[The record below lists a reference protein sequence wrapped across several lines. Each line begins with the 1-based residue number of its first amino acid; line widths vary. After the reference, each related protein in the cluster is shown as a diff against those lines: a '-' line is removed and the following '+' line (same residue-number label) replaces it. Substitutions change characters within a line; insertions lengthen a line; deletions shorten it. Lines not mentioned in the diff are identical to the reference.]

1 MIFPKKQEVVW
12 YPRRVLVPSQLYF
25 DVSCACLIVLM
36 ARLACQLVSQFF
48 DGDAFLLLVS
58 QSCDDDGP

>member
-25 DVSCACLIVLM
+25 DVSCAYLIVLI
-36 ARLACQLVSQFF
+36 QFF